1 MADEKRPAA
10 DTSIPMRLPYVTPVL
25 TVYGAVGAL
34 TETRSPSGTQ
44 MDGGPN
50 NSKT

>member
-1 MADEKRPAA
+1 MADDQRPAA
-10 DTSIPMRLPYVTPVL
+10 ETARPKRLPYTTPVL
-25 TVYGAVGAL
+25 TVYGPVGQL